1 MPLLHTATQLHE
13 ALEAI
18 KGVPVLVVGDLI
30 LDRYIWGK
38 VERISPEAPVPVVE
52 VTRDEDRLGGAGNV
66 VRNLTQLGAAVAV
79 CGFVGDDDEGGTVLS
94 LLGREGLSRDG
105 ILIDRGRPTILKT
118 RVIAYSQQ
126 IVRIDREKK
135 GHRELPLREG
145 FAAVVEAHLEESKA
159 VILSDYGKGTIS
171 KELCSRLTRCYESG
185 ALGLST
191 RPLIV
196 DPHPQNYGIYPRMT
210 MAKPNRKEAEAAV
223 GFPITDNDAAFRAAR
238 LLKERWQSE
247 LMMVT
252 LGEGGLAIVG
262 PREED
267 ATLLPTHA
275 VEVFDVSGAGDTVTA
290 VFTAAVAAGASPGL
304 AGELA
309 NIAAGVVVSE
319 VGTVAIS
326 KETLTDAIDKASQ
339 L

>member
-1 MPLLHTATQLHE
+1 MPILHSASQLHD

-18 KGVPVLVVGDLI
+18 QGVPVLVVGDLI

-66 VRNLTQLGAAVAV
+66 VRNLTQLGASVSV
-79 CGFVGDDDEGGTVLS
+79 CGFVGDDDEGGIVLS

-118 RVIAYSQQ
+118 RVIASSQQ
-126 IVRIDREKK
+126 IVRIDRERK
-135 GHRELPLREG
+135 GQRELPLREG
-145 FAAVVEAHLEESKA
+145 FAAVVDAHLDECRA

-171 KELCSRLTRCYESG
+171 SELCMRLTRGVDEG
-185 ALGLST
+185 RIGLNL

-196 DPHPQNYGIYPRMT
+196 DPHPNNYGIYRKMT
-210 MAKPNRKEAEAAV
+210 MAKPNRKEAEIAV
-223 GFPITDNDAAFRAAR
+223 GFSITDEETAFRAAQ
-238 LLKERWQSE
+238 LLRERWQAE
-247 LMMVT
+247 LMMIT

-262 PREED
+262 PNDDRS
-267 ATLLPTHA
+267 LLPTHA

-290 VFTAAVAAGASPGL
+290 VFTAAIAAGASPSL

-326 KETLTDAIDKASQ
+326 KATLSEAIDRAGQ